1 MEVKLTQR
9 LRDFIQYY
17 DGDPIKC
24 MRLAGFEGSNSY
36 LKQKAEQALK
46 DPAVQVALKQ
56 RDAYYE
62 SRTKLIADRHERQAL
77 WTHIMRNSDPDAINE
92 YDSSG
97 MPKKPE
103 NIPLATRL
111 KASEM
116 LGKSE
121 GDFVERVSIEGNIT
135 ITDIIKSSYSLD
147 DDALDIEAIEAEYN
161 NLKDKK
167 TLINQLEQAPTD
179 APLEEDNKE
188 LPSLNEFI

>member
-17 DGDPIKC
+17 DGDPVKC

-46 DPAVQVALKQ
+46 DPTVQLALKQ

-62 SRTKLIADRHERQAL
+62 SRTKLIADRQERQAL
-77 WTHIMRNSDPDAINE
+77 WTHIMRNNDPDAINE
-92 YDSSG
+92 YDNNG
-97 MPKKPE
+97 LPKKPE

-147 DDALDIEAIEAEYN
+147 DDALDIEAIEAEYFK
-161 NLKDKK
+161 LKDKK
-167 TLINQLEQAPTD
+167 TLLSQLEEAPTE
-179 APLEEDNKE
+179 PSTKEEQE